1 MPKNCTLVLSSTV
14 ERFSSVDPGESGLG
28 LTHTA
33 PQRSDLRN
41 SFIQEEIILRSPRI
55 WVVPLPYT
63 KASVPCFPVPALAPC
78 RRASRLPGPA
88 QTCSPPY
95 YMCSFACSL
104 PADCTRRDWPAYF
117 PVYILFRQLYSFPV
131 HDFASTGLPS
141 SLSLRRLCPVLRTL
155 QISKPLALRI
165 HPYKQAN
172 RITRSRRQR
181 EFSAER

>member
-33 PQRSDLRN
+33 PQWSDLRN
-41 SFIQEEIILRSPRI
+41 SFIQEEIIFRSPRI

-78 RRASRLPGPA
+78 RIASRLPRPA

-104 PADCTRRDWPAYF
+104 PADCTRRDWEHIFRYTYYSDSYTPFLYMTLLPQAYRQASVF
-117 PVYILFRQLYSFPV
+117 VHSVQSCEHFRF
-131 HDFASTGLPS
+131 
-141 SLSLRRLCPVLRTL
+141 LSRQPFEFTPTNK
-155 QISKPLALRI
+155 QIG
-165 HPYKQAN
+165 
-172 RITRSRRQR
+172 
-181 EFSAER
+181 